1 MKKSE
6 IRAALDAAKEIKVH
20 KFEDKDLRNAFIE
33 DHFILLDAGRKLDT
47 KVEDMRKVFIEAYKE
62 EEQPVQDLQTKINEA
77 TTREEQIEFS
87 KELREKHKD
96 YLAAFKALNEN
107 VNNLYAE
114 EVTGLKKL
122 DRDKVMAELEKQ
134 DLKLSWVEA
143 LYPLFILEEN
153 TKKEK

>member
-87 KELREKHKD
+87 KEL
-96 YLAAFKALNEN
+96 A
-107 VNNLYAE
+107 
-114 EVTGLKKL
+114 
-122 DRDKVMAELEKQ
+122 
-134 DLKLSWVEA
+134 
-143 LYPLFILEEN
+143 
-153 TKKEK
+153 